1 MFCKTA
7 ICCYNIRIKNESV
20 KCFLFIFIFIFSR
33 PVIEVFFQCIQDIVV
48 VLTKKKKNTFK
59 GLNLNIIT
67 DMNVLSTKTITDK
80 DNGIALHP
88 WLILRPI

>member
-1 MFCKTA
+1 MCPG
-7 ICCYNIRIKNESV
+7 YSGSV
-20 KCFLFIFIFIFSR
+20 N
-33 PVIEVFFQCIQDIVV
+33 
-48 VLTKKKKNTFK
+48 KKKKNTFK

-67 DMNVLSTKTITDK
+67 DMKVLSTKTITDK

>member
-1 MFCKTA
+1 MYPGY
-7 ICCYNIRIKNESV
+7 IGSV
-20 KCFLFIFIFIFSR
+20 N
-33 PVIEVFFQCIQDIVV
+33 
-48 VLTKKKKNTFK
+48 KKKKNTFK

>member
-1 MFCKTA
+1 MF
-7 ICCYNIRIKNESV
+7 
-20 KCFLFIFIFIFSR
+20 FLFFYFYLQQACYWSLFSMY
-33 PVIEVFFQCIQDIVV
+33 PGYSGSVN
-48 VLTKKKKNTFK
+48 KKKKNTFK

-88 WLILRPI
+88 WLILRPIWVELKRYYSDT